1 MSQKPPER
9 SNEETGDEGPSPEG
23 KGPADRA
30 GARKPVVPRGLG
42 LAGDT
47 VRPPQPVVSF
57 GDAEPLPDVFQDRE
71 TLPPPIPME
80 QLVEQMMRSEEND
93 EPRPTSAVSET
104 IPPPASD
111 VDTVRPR
118 GDEAKTIPPRGD
130 DTIPPRPLHEAKTIP
145 PQGDDTEPPQRD
157 EAKTMP
163 PRGDDT
169 TVDMRQDDL
178 ATLPPPLMDQD
189 TLPGVAP
196 NLLEEHEPLY
206 RGIAAR
212 ESSSS
217 LTARALD
224 TAEAVFEELGVELFR
239 ARDTFETEPPPRTL
253 ETEPPRS
260 RPVEEPPRSRP
271 VEEPP
276 RSRPVE
282 EPPRSRPV
290 EEPPR
295 SRPSDEFMRARA
307 AVPAPAPSPEET
319 PRPRPIDERP
329 RLAPR
334 LTPPRTVKPT
344 LDAPPPPPPS
354 TAGRPGSHRR
364 RGSETGARS
373 AESLMSGERSSP
385 VPHVPVSERL
395 NEVRSRY
402 EAGDHRGAL
411 ALAEAILTDAPDNI
425 GALSYAES
433 SRQILKQKYMARIGD
448 MSLVPRLK
456 TSADE
461 LARSLDERGRM
472 VVASIDGVASI
483 EDIIGASG
491 LPTIEVLRVIHDLLV
506 AHRLDLATFPRGRR

>member
-9 SNEETGDEGPSPEG
+9 TDEETGDEATDPEG
-23 KGPADRA
+23 KGAADRG

-57 GDAEPLPDVFQDRE
+57 GEAEPLPEFMQDRE

-80 QLVEQMMRSEEND
+80 QLVEQMMKPEEP
-93 EPRPTSAVSET
+93 EERASSAAET
-104 IPPPASD
+104 VPPPASD

-118 GDEAKTIPPRGD
+118 GDDAKTIPPRGD
-130 DTIPPRPLHEAKTIP
+130 DTIPPRMHDAKTVP
-145 PQGDDTEPPQRD
+145 PRGDDSE
-157 EAKTMP
+157 P

-169 TVDMRQDDL
+169 TVDLRQDDL
-178 ATLPPPLMDQD
+178 ATLPPPLLDAD
-189 TLPGVAP
+189 TMPGVAAG
-196 NLLEEHEPLY
+196 LMEEHEPLY
-206 RGIAAR
+206 RGITAR
-212 ESSSS
+212 DSSSS
-217 LTARALD
+217 LTARAID

-239 ARDTFETEPPPRTL
+239 ARDTLETEPPRAR

-290 EEPPR
+290 EEPVR
-295 SRPSDEFMRARA
+295 SRPHA
-307 AVPAPAPSPEET
+307 PEEL
-319 PRPRPIDERP
+319 PRPRSIEERP
-329 RLAPR
+329 RFAPR
-334 LTPPRTVKPT
+334 VTPPWTAKPT
-344 LDAPPPPPPS
+344 TDAPPPPPAPSS

-364 RGSETGARS
+364 RGSETGSRS
-373 AESLMSGERSSP
+373 SESLMSGDRVSP
-385 VPHVPVSERL
+385 APSVPVSERL

-402 EAGDHRGAL
+402 EAGDHRAAL
-411 ALAEAILTDAPDNI
+411 ALAEAILADMPDNI

-433 SRQILKQKYMARIGD
+433 SRQMLKQRYMARIGD
-448 MSLVPRLK
+448 TGLVPRLRV
-456 TSADE
+456 SVEE
-461 LARSLDERGRM
+461 LVRSGLDERGRV
-472 VVASIDGVASI
+472 VVASIDGVLSVD
-483 EDIIGASG
+483 DIIGAAG

-506 AHRLDLATFPRGRR
+506 AQRLDLAAFPRVRR

>member
-9 SNEETGDEGPSPEG
+9 SNEETGDEGPGPEG
-23 KGPADRA
+23 KGAADR

-57 GDAEPLPDVFQDRE
+57 GDSEPLPDFIQDRE

-80 QLVEQMMRSEEND
+80 QLVEQMMKPDVEE
-93 EPRPTSAVSET
+93 EPRGFSAAAET

-118 GDEAKTIPPRGD
+118 GDDAKTIPPRGD
-130 DTIPPRPLHEAKTIP
+130 DTIPPRPLHEAKTVP
-145 PQGDDTEPPQRD
+145 PSGDDTEPPQRD
-157 EAKTMP
+157 DAKTMP
-163 PRGDDT
+163 PRADD

-178 ATLPPPLMDQD
+178 ATMPPPLLDQD
-189 TLPGVAP
+189 TLPGLAP

-239 ARDTFETEPPPRTL
+239 ARDTFGTEPPPRTL

-271 VEEPP
+271 AEEPPRSRPAEEPP

-282 EPPRSRPV
+282 EP
-290 EEPPR
+290 
-295 SRPSDEFMRARA
+295 RPSDEPVRAR
-307 AVPAPAPSPEET
+307 VPAPPPTPEET
-319 PRPRPIDERP
+319 PRPRATVDDRP
-329 RLAPR
+329 RISPR

-344 LDAPPPPPPS
+344 LDAPPPPPAPS
-354 TAGRPGSHRR
+354 SAAGRPGSHRR
-364 RGSETGARS
+364 RGSETGTRS
-373 AESLMSGERSSP
+373 SESLMSGERSSP

-411 ALAEAILTDAPDNI
+411 ALAEVILADAPDNI

-433 SRQILKQKYMARIGD
+433 SRQILKQKYMVRIGD
-448 MSLVPRLK
+448 MSLVPRLRA
-456 TSADE
+456 SVEE
-461 LARSLDERGRM
+461 LARGLDERGRL

-483 EDIIGASG
+483 EDIIGGAG
-491 LPTIEVLRVIHDLLV
+491 LPTIEVLRVVHDLLV
-506 AHRLDLATFPRGRR
+506 AQKLELVTFSRGRR